1 MVVCTLGMCQ
11 DCIVVARGN
20 MLNVDMRSDT
30 LKLCSLNVN
39 GLRNRVKRKAL
50 MKRVREAGWD
60 IILFQETHSDA
71 NVTSLWKSE
80 WGGQAYFANG
90 DSASRGVA
98 VFFRRGLSFEV
109 IEMHADPMGRY
120 LILHLS
126 FQDKS
131 YWIGNIYAPTQQYEL
146 EQISTLNKVEEIL
159 SHGGGET
166 ILLGG
171 DFNIQLDPG
180 LDRKNSSYPVRAAHY
195 RLELLD
201 MMERLELI
209 DIWRVSNPTSRRYSF
224 HRGKQASRIDMW
236 LMAECISGKMR
247 KASIVPGLFSD
258 HSIIFLEIDLDNLA
272 KGPGWWKFNN
282 SLLHDGDYVNEIK
295 HLLVEMNSTP
305 DLNPNDLWDFTKYKV
320 KGFSIE
326 YCKKKNA
333 RLKKEEKELEENI
346 KVLAFRFDEGEDVLE
361 ELQSYSKDLEM
372 KKKLE
377 AQAAILRSK
386 ANWASHSERPTKYFL
401 NLEKKRALEKQISA
415 IEREDGSL
423 TTEFREVMKA
433 IQTFYKNLYSST
445 DRESYEHILHDVLD
459 RSKIPQLSDRQRV
472 NMDMQLS
479 EEEVYRAIC
488 SMKNNKSPGSDGL
501 TSEFYKFFWE
511 NIKDLLVNS
520 FSYSFGCG
528 ILSKE
533 QRRGIIR
540 LIPKKASDKH
550 KLSNWRPITLLNTD
564 YKILTKTLANR
575 LKKYLSDIIYPDQTG
590 FVKGRYIGTNIRIA
604 EDIILYTSQDEEPSW
619 LLALDFKKAFDS
631 VSWECIIETLELFGF
646 GDNFL
651 TWIKAIYNETEA
663 CVTNNGYN
671 TSWFYPTRGT
681 RQGCCLSPFLF
692 VIVAEVLAIIVR
704 ESETIEGIKVS
715 GRQIKISLFADDV
728 VCYCKSKS
736 DLFRILDHLE
746 RFRRYS
752 GLTINR
758 HKTKLLQLGK
768 LNSQIRSD
776 MPFEVV
782 DDILLLG
789 IKMGKT
795 DDDGTRYKWN
805 FEERLNKCKRI
816 CHDWTNRNLSIKG
829 KVVIVNSLLVPIL
842 LYPATITFT
851 PKKVYVDFKKIICN
865 FIWSSSVNRI
875 AYATMCRKI
884 KDGGLGLLDLETMI
898 SVSKVNWVK
907 RLCVNDFDTWT
918 LCPRSVFGVENSMY
932 IFFCTKN
939 KLLGKTVISP
949 FYRDMYATWNKLY
962 NKSPVTN
969 KEIQNE
975 ILWNNERILIGRKV
989 VEWRH
994 WRRAGVLKVN
1004 DLISQQGEFMSKDLI
1019 FTNYGIRCNFLE
1031 LLQIK
1036 RAIPWIR
1043 SRMTIQDI
1051 SPRDIFICY
1060 EEKPLNI
1067 FDCSSKML
1075 YNVIAGKING
1085 CYKVHEKWEEDFPE
1099 DNFSLQQWQKLYSVA
1114 FISSRE
1120 TKLQSLQF
1128 KIIHRI
1134 VPCRNYL
1141 FKRKIIDSPECRI
1154 CGETDTL
1161 VHFFLTCRVVRQFL
1175 VRIGRWLEQVLGFDM
1190 RELSDKDY
1198 LLGLVGSGERIRTI
1212 NFVFLWAKFYIYRQ
1226 RLFHDSLLDVYQW
1239 IYELRCKIAV
1249 ENYICQQDY
1258 KQKEKIP
1265 CNVLLSKIH
1274 GL

>member
-1 MVVCTLGMCQ
+1 
-11 DCIVVARGN
+11 
-20 MLNVDMRSDT
+20 
-30 LKLCSLNVN
+30 
-39 GLRNRVKRKAL
+39 
-50 MKRVREAGWD
+50 
-60 IILFQETHSDA
+60 
-71 NVTSLWKSE
+71 
-80 WGGQAYFANG
+80 
-90 DSASRGVA
+90 
-98 VFFRRGLSFEV
+98 
-109 IEMHADPMGRY
+109 
-120 LILHLS
+120 
-126 FQDKS
+126 
-131 YWIGNIYAPTQQYEL
+131 
-146 EQISTLNKVEEIL
+146 
-159 SHGGGET
+159 
-166 ILLGG
+166 
-171 DFNIQLDPG
+171 
-180 LDRKNSSYPVRAAHY
+180 
-195 RLELLD
+195 
-201 MMERLELI
+201 
-209 DIWRVSNPTSRRYSF
+209 
-224 HRGKQASRIDMW
+224 
-236 LMAECISGKMR
+236 
-247 KASIVPGLFSD
+247 
-258 HSIIFLEIDLDNLA
+258 
-272 KGPGWWKFNN
+272 
-282 SLLHDGDYVNEIK
+282 
-295 HLLVEMNSTP
+295 
-305 DLNPNDLWDFTKYKV
+305 
-320 KGFSIE
+320 
-326 YCKKKNA
+326 
-333 RLKKEEKELEENI
+333 
-346 KVLAFRFDEGEDVLE
+346 
-361 ELQSYSKDLEM
+361 
-372 KKKLE
+372 
-377 AQAAILRSK
+377 
-386 ANWASHSERPTKYFL
+386 
-401 NLEKKRALEKQISA
+401 
-415 IEREDGSL
+415 
-423 TTEFREVMKA
+423 
-433 IQTFYKNLYSST
+433 
-445 DRESYEHILHDVLD
+445 
-459 RSKIPQLSDRQRV
+459 
-472 NMDMQLS
+472 
-479 EEEVYRAIC
+479 
-488 SMKNNKSPGSDGL
+488 
-501 TSEFYKFFWE
+501 
-511 NIKDLLVNS
+511 
-520 FSYSFGCG
+520 
-528 ILSKE
+528 
-533 QRRGIIR
+533 
-540 LIPKKASDKH
+540 
-550 KLSNWRPITLLNTD
+550 
-564 YKILTKTLANR
+564 
-575 LKKYLSDIIYPDQTG
+575 
-590 FVKGRYIGTNIRIA
+590 
-604 EDIILYTSQDEEPSW
+604 
-619 LLALDFKKAFDS
+619 
-631 VSWECIIETLELFGF
+631 
-646 GDNFL
+646 
-651 TWIKAIYNETEA
+651 
-663 CVTNNGYN
+663 
-671 TSWFYPTRGT
+671 
-681 RQGCCLSPFLF
+681 
-692 VIVAEVLAIIVR
+692 
-704 ESETIEGIKVS
+704 
-715 GRQIKISLFADDV
+715 
-728 VCYCKSKS
+728 
-736 DLFRILDHLE
+736 
-746 RFRRYS
+746 
-752 GLTINR
+752 
-758 HKTKLLQLGK
+758 
-768 LNSQIRSD
+768 
-776 MPFEVV
+776 
-782 DDILLLG
+782 
-789 IKMGKT
+789 MGKT

-816 CHDWTNRNLSIKG
+816 CYDWTNRNLSIKG

-851 PKKVYVDFKKIICN
+851 PKKVYVDFKIICN

-898 SVSKVNWVK
+898 SVSKDNWVK

-918 LCPRSVFGVENSMY
+918 LCPRSVFGVEDSMY

-1075 YNVIAGKING
+1075 YNVIAGKFNG